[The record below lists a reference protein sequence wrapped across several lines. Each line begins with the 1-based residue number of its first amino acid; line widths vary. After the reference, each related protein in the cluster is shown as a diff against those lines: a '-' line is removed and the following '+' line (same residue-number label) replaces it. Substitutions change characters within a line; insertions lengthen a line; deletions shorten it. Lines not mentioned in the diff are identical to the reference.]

1 MLVVVLVV
9 LVGVVMVVVVV
20 LGLGKSRKILPLF
33 RHQSL
38 LNNGAGP
45 DAAAATGLSS
55 RVMDEP
61 RLATAEPPSAHM

>member
-1 MLVVVLVV
+1 MVLVVVLVV

-20 LGLGKSRKILPLF
+20 LGLGKSRNILPLF

-45 DAAAATGLSS
+45 GRASS
-55 RVMDEP
+55 P
-61 RLATAEPPSAHM
+61 TAPTLLRLRGSAPV